1 MLRQKATTVSLGLLA
16 LLFSPI
22 LLAVVLFVFA
32 VAAIVLCPETR
43 ARRVAAESS
52 GCMGCESYSCPALV
66 AIVMV
71 GLPVLLLIARFVYRR
86 LQFRSRSL
94 TNSST
99 AHHS

>member
-22 LLAVVLFVFA
+22 LLAVVLFLFA

-43 ARRVAAESS
+43 ARRVTAESG
-52 GCMGCESYSCPALV
+52 GCIDCDSYACPAVV
-66 AIVMV
+66 AIVMF
-71 GLPVLLLIARFVYRR
+71 GFPVLLLIGGLVYRR
-86 LQFRSRSL
+86 LQLHSRSL

-99 AHHS
+99 VHHS